1 MSRNF
6 AELDIDLDDDT
17 PAPTVA
23 KRRPAHLTSRMSNL
37 TGAASNVNLGQMQEI
52 SQYKVD
58 PNLCRMWNYHNRE
71 YALLT
76 AENCADLIAS
86 IKKAGR
92 NTMPAFVRRVDDG
105 GIHSY
110 EVIAGARRHFAVTY
124 LRDVEKL
131 SNIEFHV
138 QPIEGLTDIDAHALM
153 DLENRQRED
162 ISDFERARD
171 YLTAIDAFY
180 DGKQSVM
187 AERLELSTSYLSR
200 LLDLARLPDEIVEAF
215 PSILDL
221 KERHAR
227 DLKPFLND
235 GKSKSRM
242 ITEALRLKEHH
253 KIGKSAGADPMDVK
267 DVLARLLTAARGNKK
282 SPAPKPNFIKSDN
295 GTKVLKLTRSAKAAK
310 IDFDLT
316 KGVSRTEAQQAFEN
330 LLREL
335 FDD

>member
-6 AELDIDLDDDT
+6 AEVDIDLDDET
-17 PAPTVA
+17 PAPAAT
-23 KRRPAHLTSRMSNL
+23 KRRPAHLHSRISAL
-37 TGAASNVNLGQMQEI
+37 TGATSNADLGQLQEI

-58 PNLCRMWNYHNRE
+58 PNLCRMWRYHNRE

-92 NTMPAFVRRVDDG
+92 NTMPAFVRRIDDG

-138 QPIEGLTDIDAHALM
+138 QPIDGLTDIDAHAIM
-153 DLENRQRED
+153 DLENRNRED
-162 ISDFERARD
+162 ISDYERARD
-171 YLTAIDAFY
+171 YLIAIDAFY
-180 DGKQSVM
+180 DGKQITM
-187 AERLELSTSYLSR
+187 AERLELSKSYLSR

-227 DLKPFLND
+227 DLKPFLSD
-235 GKSKSRM
+235 PKSKSRLLS
-242 ITEALRLKEHH
+242 EASKLKEHH
-253 KIGKSAGADPMDVK
+253 QIARSAGAEPMDLK
-267 DVLARLLTAARGNKK
+267 DVMARLVTAGRGNKK
-282 SPAPKPNFIKSDN
+282 TPARKPTIIKSDS
-295 GTKVLKLTRSAKAAK
+295 GTKVLKLTRSAKSAK

-316 KGVSRTEAQQAFEN
+316 KGVSRSEAEQAFAN
-330 LLREL
+330 LVDEL
-335 FDD
+335 FD